1 MEGKIQEKS
10 EIIELSGW
18 NMFASKS
25 PTKWEMLLSELSLKE
40 GIAPIWDLAIFI
52 ETNKNNTLSTQ
63 EVALLEVKLQ
73 EALKFLETQ
82 EVFSEKDKNK
92 IYNEFSKKIKTFKNR
107 LATAINQEFCRF
119 LKERRLGLGFSL
131 KDIEDITGISSSH
144 LHRIENSK
152 RKPSIRVI
160 EKLSKVLD
168 IPQAEFLKNMNISI
182 EKVDLLTL
190 IEDKQFVVNGK
201 ELSANQTRLLKT
213 YLKQL

>member
-82 EVFSEKDKNK
+82 EIFSEKDKNK

-168 IPQAEFLKNMNISI
+168 IPQAEFLKNMNIST

>member
-82 EVFSEKDKNK
+82 EIFSEKDKNK